1 MGASAAERAVIWH
14 DVECG
19 GYAEDL
25 ALWRELAQA
34 AGGPVLD
41 VGAGTGRVA
50 LDLAA
55 RGVGVT
61 ALDVDGDLLAA
72 LEQRAAA
79 AGLTVATACAD
90 ARDFDLGERRFAL
103 VVVPMQTLQLLDGP
117 ADRAAFLRAA
127 RRHLRPGGL
136 VAVALADALESFD
149 AESDG
154 LPDPDVATVD
164 GVRYSSLP
172 LAVVDEGDRAAIHRL
187 RQADGAPE
195 EHDVIRLAR
204 LDPGTL
210 AEEAAAAGLEAEEA
224 RRIPATD
231 VYVGSTVVMLR
242 G

>member
-1 MGASAAERAVIWH
+1 MRAPAVIWH

-25 ALWRELAQA
+25 ELWRALAA
-34 AGGPVLD
+34 EADGPVLD

-55 RGVGVT
+55 RGVEVV
-61 ALDVDGDLLAA
+61 ALDVDADLLAA
-72 LEQRAAA
+72 LRERAAA
-79 AGLTVATACAD
+79 AGLAVETACAD
-90 ARDFDLGERRFAL
+90 ARWFDLGGRRFGLIA
-103 VVVPMQTLQLLDGP
+103 VPMQTLQLLPDAEARG
-117 ADRAAFLRAA
+117 AFLRTA
-127 RRHLRPGGL
+127 RRHLREGGV
-136 VAVALADALESFD
+136 VAAALADALDSFD

-154 LPDPDVATVD
+154 LPEPDVATVD
-164 GVRYSSLP
+164 GVQYSSLP

-204 LDPGTL
+204 VDAAML
-210 AEEAAAAGLEAEEA
+210 AEEAEAAGLEAQTA

-231 VYVGSTVVMLR
+231 VYVGSTVVILR

>member
-1 MGASAAERAVIWH
+1 VTAAAVIWH

-25 ALWRELAQA
+25 ELWRALAA
-34 AGGPVLD
+34 EADGPVLD

-55 RGVGVT
+55 RGVEVV
-61 ALDVDGDLLAA
+61 ALDVDADLLAA
-72 LEQRAAA
+72 LSERAAA
-79 AGLTVATACAD
+79 AGLTVETACAD
-90 ARDFDLGERRFAL
+90 ARWFDLGGRRFGLIA
-103 VVVPMQTLQLLDGP
+103 VPMQTLQLLPDAEARG
-117 ADRAAFLRAA
+117 AFLRTA
-127 RRHLRPGGL
+127 RRHLREGGV
-136 VAVALADALESFD
+136 VAAALADALDSFD

-154 LPDPDVATVD
+154 LPEPDVATVD
-164 GVRYSSLP
+164 GVQYSSLP
-172 LAVVDEGDRAAIHRL
+172 LAVVDEGGRAAIHRL

-204 LDPGTL
+204 VDAAML
-210 AEEAAAAGLEAEEA
+210 AEEAEAAGLEAQTA

-231 VYVGSTVVMLR
+231 VYVGSTVVILR

>member
-1 MGASAAERAVIWH
+1 MTARAVIWH

-25 ALWRELAQA
+25 ELWRALAA
-34 AGGPVLD
+34 EADGPVLD

-55 RGVGVT
+55 RGVEVV
-61 ALDVDGDLLAA
+61 ALDVDADLLAA
-72 LEQRAAA
+72 LRERAAA
-79 AGLTVATACAD
+79 AGLSVETACAD
-90 ARDFDLGERRFAL
+90 ARSFDLGERRFGL
-103 VVVPMQTLQLLDGP
+103 VAVPMQTLQLLPDAG
-117 ADRAAFLRAA
+117 ARGAFLHSA
-127 RRHLRPGGL
+127 RRHLREGGI
-136 VAVALADALESFD
+136 VAAALADALESFD

-154 LPDPDVATVD
+154 LPEPDVATVD
-164 GVRYSSLP
+164 GVQYSSLP

-187 RQADGAPE
+187 RQTDGAPE

-204 LDPGTL
+204 VDAAML
-210 AEEAAAAGLEAEEA
+210 AEEAEAAGLEAAAA

-231 VYVGSTVVMLR
+231 VYVGSTVVILR

>member
-1 MGASAAERAVIWH
+1 MTASAVIWH

-25 ALWRELAQA
+25 ELWRALAA
-34 AGGPVLD
+34 EADGPVLD

-55 RGVGVT
+55 RGVEVV
-61 ALDVDGDLLAA
+61 ALDVDADLLAA
-72 LEQRAAA
+72 LSERAAA
-79 AGLTVATACAD
+79 AGLTVETACAD
-90 ARDFDLGERRFAL
+90 ARWFDLGGRRFGLIA
-103 VVVPMQTLQLLDGP
+103 VPMQTLQLLPDAEARG
-117 ADRAAFLRAA
+117 AFLRTA
-127 RRHLRPGGL
+127 RRHLREGGV
-136 VAVALADALESFD
+136 VAAALADALDSFD

-154 LPDPDVATVD
+154 LPEPDVATVD
-164 GVRYSSLP
+164 GVQYSSLP
-172 LAVVDEGDRAAIHRL
+172 LAVVDEGGRAAIHRL

-204 LDPGTL
+204 VDAAML
-210 AEEAAAAGLEAEEA
+210 AEEAEAAGLEAQTA

-231 VYVGSTVVMLR
+231 VYVGSTVVILR